1 MFILYSDCSSVC
13 VYTLKWILLID
24 NKGDN
29 VQRFL
34 IIWIIISYMY
44 TCISIWFI
52 PWSPKLYSHCTIC
65 TNVKL
70 TIFIHDINQEL
81 KQFQCYLTY
90 VIFHLYRELNWWART
105 VRIKHLNAD
114 LLCFGNTTHF
124 EAGSVDPTTVAF
136 PMKSD

>member
-1 MFILYSDCSSVC
+1 MRCLFYMVIVRLC
-13 VYTLKWILLID
+13 VFTHLRGSFW
-24 NKGDN
+24 
-29 VQRFL
+29 L
-34 IIWIIISYMY
+34 IIKEITSRVFLLSHMY

-81 KQFQCYLTY
+81 KQFECYLTY
-90 VIFHLYRELNWWART
+90 VIFHLYRELKWWSRI